1 MAQIRKEVTDSR
13 LEVNF
18 TDIEY
23 TPTEIF
29 FEAERSM

>member
-1 MAQIRKEVTDSR
+1 MAQIRKEEKDLR

-23 TPTEIF
+23 TPTEIV
-29 FEAERSM
+29 FEAKRSL